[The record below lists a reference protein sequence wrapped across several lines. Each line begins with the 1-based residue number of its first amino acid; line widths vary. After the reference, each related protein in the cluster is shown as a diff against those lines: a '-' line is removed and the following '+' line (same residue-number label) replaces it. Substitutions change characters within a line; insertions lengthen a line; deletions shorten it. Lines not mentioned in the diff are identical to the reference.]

1 MKKKIAVL
9 VRDRQDE
16 ALRMALGLVLADDEV
31 DVYVLDRKLADTEAV
46 RLYLTT
52 LKEFEF
58 RVFTNQADNEGL
70 EYLSVEQIAQRLPQY
85 DHTLPY

>member
-31 DVYVLDRKLADTEAV
+31 DVYVLDHKLADTEAV
-46 RLYLTT
+46 QLYLTT

-58 RVFTNQADNEGL
+58 RVFTNLPDNEGL
-70 EYLSVEQIAQRLPQY
+70 EYLSVEQVAQRLPQY
-85 DHTLPY
+85 DHALPY